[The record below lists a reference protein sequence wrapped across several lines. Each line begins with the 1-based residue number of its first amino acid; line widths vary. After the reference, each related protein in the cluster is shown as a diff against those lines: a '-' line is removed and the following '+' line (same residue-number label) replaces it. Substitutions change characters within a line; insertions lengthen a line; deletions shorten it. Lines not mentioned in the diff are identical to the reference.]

1 MRSLTYFI
9 CGRKL
14 FLLHVQA
21 FFLYLLCMTSLK
33 NLPIGDS
40 PAPLPLPHFPTSFQA
55 FIWRNW
61 GRVPLTRLAKVLFTS
76 EENVRESAKDLGLP
90 LDVKIQPEWLAEG
103 YLTLIRQNWHILP
116 YEQLLVLLNWTPEKL
131 LAVLHEED
139 FLWIK
144 MGSSKPNC
152 HIIKW
157 RELTAEEENA
167 TDKLCDISQKYFSS
181 ISDITNAELPF
192 DFAGKLAELPKIVE
206 RTAEP
211 ANAGEITF
219 DGSWCF
225 QWETSTPL
233 LEQWADDFALRMKQQ
248 WNVHLSLENSTDKK
262 VLLRIA
268 PDDTAP
274 RESHRV
280 DLQESQIIIEG
291 VDERGVLRG
300 LQWLERTFIAR
311 GGPHFKPKNVNRRTR
326 FEQRIIHPYN
336 ASYGETLAQP
346 NHCIISDGLLARLAD
361 CGVNGLWMQGIL
373 YQLQPWP
380 KIDELNQHWETRI
393 ENLRRLSERAAR
405 YGIGIYLYLNEP
417 RALPLEIWEAHPEI
431 AHWRGVTAA
440 SAGTASLCTSI
451 PEVRDGLRQAL
462 ANLFSS
468 VPELA
473 GCFTISMSEN
483 LTHCYSKH
491 NGQDCPRCS
500 KRAIE
505 DVLAQTNA
513 TIAEG
518 VWQGNPRA
526 EVINWTWAW
535 GYGDPESN
543 APENWAP
550 KAMEKL
556 PNAIKIMCTSEE
568 ALPTHVGGVEG
579 SVVDYTISQV
589 GPSPRSKAMWRIA
602 RETGHKNVAKVQFNN
617 TWENSAVPYLPV
629 LQLIEQHLGGLC
641 ESGVGGLLLS
651 WTLGGYPSPNL
662 KLASTT
668 FWEDEKSTFADDN
681 WWQAQFGENAKNV
694 SEACE
699 KFSAAFREF
708 PFHISGAYTAPY
720 NYGPMNLLHAKS
732 TGRRATMLGFPY
744 DGLDQW
750 RSIYPEDIYENQL
763 RLVESGWQEGL
774 QLLDHLQNAN
784 DAIQDLRRVA
794 HAAWI
799 HFRSTTNQVSFIR
812 RRDVFHQTQGT
823 GKENLRRELLD
834 LLNDEI
840 SLAQQMARLQREDSR
855 LGYEASNHYYYA
867 ANELGEK
874 VLNCERLKEYFEER

>member
-1 MRSLTYFI
+1 
-9 CGRKL
+9 
-14 FLLHVQA
+14 
-21 FFLYLLCMTSLK
+21 
-33 NLPIGDS
+33 
-40 PAPLPLPHFPTSFQA
+40 
-55 FIWRNW
+55 
-61 GRVPLTRLAKVLFTS
+61 VPVARLAKVLSTT
-76 EENVRESAKDLGLP
+76 EESILNSAESLGLP
-90 LDVKIQPEWLAEG
+90 LNLEIRSEWLSDG

-116 YEQLLVLLNWTPEKL
+116 YEQLLTLLDWTAEKL

-144 MGSSKPNC
+144 MGSSKPDC
-152 HIIKW
+152 AAVKW
-157 RELTAEEENA
+157 HELTPEEIKA
-167 TDKLCDISQKYFSS
+167 TNKLYELARKYFSLFTS
-181 ISDITNAELPF
+181 EKREQPF
-192 DFAGKLAELPKIVE
+192 DFAEKLAQLPTV
-206 RTAEP
+206 TAQLAEP
-211 ANAGEITF
+211 ATTNESTF
-219 DGSWCF
+219 DNSWCF
-225 QWETSTPL
+225 QLETRTPL
-233 LEQWADDFALRMKQQ
+233 LEQWADDFALRMNQRWK
-248 WNVHLSLENSTDKK
+248 VLLSPENSTDKK
-262 VLLRIA
+262 VLLRVA
-268 PDDTAP
+268 PDDNAP

-280 DLQESQIIIEG
+280 QLDESQIIIEG
-291 VDERGVLRG
+291 MDERGVLRG
-300 LQWLERTFIAR
+300 LQWLEGTFIAR
-311 GGPHFKPKNVNRRTR
+311 GGPHFTTKQIHRRTR

-336 ASYGETLAQP
+336 ASYSETLAQP
-346 NHCIISDGLLARLAD
+346 NHCIIPEGLLARLAG

-380 KIDELNQHWETRI
+380 KIDELNQHWETRV

-431 AHWRGVTAA
+431 AHWRGVDFKNG
-440 SAGTASLCTSI
+440 GTASLCTSI
-451 PEVRDGLRQAL
+451 PEVRDGLRQTL
-462 ANLFSS
+462 ANLFSA

-505 DVLAQTNA
+505 DVLVQTNTA
-513 TIAEG
+513 IAEG

-535 GYGDPESN
+535 GYGDPESD

-556 PNAIKIMCTSEE
+556 PDEIKIMCTSEE

-602 RETGHKNVAKVQFNN
+602 KKTGHKTAAKVQFNN

-629 LQLIEQHLGGLC
+629 FQLIEQHLGGLC
-641 ESGVGGLLLS
+641 EADVSGLLLS
-651 WTLGGYPSPNL
+651 WTLGGYPSPNI

-668 FWEDEKSTFADDN
+668 FWEEMDSAKSTFADAD
-681 WWQAQFGENAKNV
+681 WWRAQFGKDAEIV
-694 SEACE
+694 REACS
-699 KFSAAFREF
+699 KFSESFREF

-720 NYGPMNLLHAKS
+720 NYGPMNLLHETS
-732 TGRRATMLGFPY
+732 TNRRATMIGFPY
-744 DGLDQW
+744 DALEQW
-750 RSIYPEDIYENQL
+750 RSIYLEEVYEAQL
-763 RLVESGWQEGL
+763 RLVETGWREGL
-774 QLLDHLQNAN
+774 QLLDNLENAN
-784 DAIQDLRRVA
+784 LAVDDLRRVA
-794 HAAWI
+794 NAAWI
-799 HFRSTTNQVSFIR
+799 HFRTTANQVAFIR
-812 RRDVFHQTQGT
+812 RRDKFHLAQGNE
-823 GKENLRRELLD
+823 KENLRTEILRLLD
-834 LLNDEI
+834 DEI
-840 SLAQQMARLQREDSR
+840 SLAQQMARLQSEDSR

-874 VLNCERLKEYFEER
+874 VLNCEELKTRFLVG